1 MSNATTNSDDP
12 APDDG
17 QKTIVTAEEEAAAVD
32 AIEQDA
38 VPPTD
43 SAPSVEDPPRGIGLG
58 ATVVLIVLILCA
70 TTIAIWWRFFNST
83 DKTVDRGIE
92 SIEKAAKVG
101 IQAAVTIAREF
112 QPEYVNETFIEWSQP
127 TVQGNEGNILEIAT
141 VTSTESFASQTYY
154 TAFGKQVPGSKI
166 ISKITVPATYRYH
179 INLSKDWHLV
189 PRDQRIYIVA
199 PDIRPTLPI
208 AFDTG
213 SMKKEVEG
221 SWMRINEQADLDA
234 LQSTLTTELA
244 LRAADPK
251 TVEQISDEARL
262 SVAKFAK
269 AWLLSRD
276 HWRKDRFNE
285 IIILFDREVE
295 DPQNYDY
302 ESRLPTLRWS
312 DEAPPTPPAD
322 QTGTPEPE
330 KIPLTK
336 PEVLP

>member
-1 MSNATTNSDDP
+1 VSEATFTPEEPSSL
-12 APDDG
+12 PDD
-17 QKTIVTAEEEAAAVD
+17 QAASPTAPQAEEAAPA
-32 AIEQDA
+32 AEEA
-38 VPPTD
+38 R
-43 SAPSVEDPPRGIGLG
+43 RGIGLG
-58 ATVVLIVLILCA
+58 TAIVLVVLILST
-70 TTIAIWWRFFNST
+70 TTIAIWFRFFNST

-92 SIEKAAKVG
+92 SIEKAARIGV
-101 IQAAVTIAREF
+101 QAAVTIAREF

-141 VTSTESFASQTYY
+141 ATSTESFASQTYY
-154 TAFGKQVPGSKI
+154 TAFGKEVPGSKVV
-166 ISKITVPATYRYH
+166 SKITVPATYRYH
-179 INLSKDWHLV
+179 IDLSKDWHLV

-208 AFDTG
+208 AIDTG

-221 SWMRINEQADLDA
+221 SWMRIDEQDDLEA

-276 HWRKDRFNE
+276 HWRNDRFNE
-285 IIILFDREVE
+285 IIILFDREVD

-312 DEAPPTPPAD
+312 DEAPPKPPVD
-322 QTGTPEPE
+322 PTGISEPE
-330 KIPLTK
+330 KVPLTK

>member
-1 MSNATTNSDDP
+1 MSTPASIPDDP
-12 APDDG
+12 LPEDEPNSVAAP
-17 QKTIVTAEEEAAAVD
+17 EEEAK
-32 AIEQDA
+32 
-38 VPPTD
+38 P
-43 SAPSVEDPPRGIGLG
+43 GIGLG
-58 ATVVLIVLILCA
+58 TSVVLVVLILCA
-70 TTIAIWWRFFNST
+70 TTIAIWFRFFNST
-83 DKTVDRGIE
+83 DKTIDRGIE
-92 SIEKAAKVG
+92 SIEKAAKIGV
-101 IQAAVTIAREF
+101 QAAVTIAREF

-141 VTSTESFASQTYY
+141 ATSTEAFASQTYY
-154 TAFGKQVPGSKI
+154 TAFGKQVPGTRVV
-166 ISKITVPATYRYH
+166 SKITVPATYRYH
-179 INLSKDWHLV
+179 IDLSKDWHLV

-208 AFDTG
+208 AIDTG

-234 LQSTLTTELA
+234 LQATLTTELA
-244 LRAADPK
+244 QRAADPK

-276 HWRKDRFNE
+276 HWRSDRFNE
-285 IIILFDREVE
+285 IIILFDKEVE

-312 DEAPPTPPAD
+312 DEAPPKPPAD

-330 KIPLTK
+330 KAQGLEPA
-336 PEVLP
+336 VLP